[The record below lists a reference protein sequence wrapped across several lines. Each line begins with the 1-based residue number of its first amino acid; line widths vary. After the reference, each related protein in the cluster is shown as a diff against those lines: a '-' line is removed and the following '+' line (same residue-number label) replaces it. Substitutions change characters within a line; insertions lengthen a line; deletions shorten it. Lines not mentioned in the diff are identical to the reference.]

1 MLSQIT
7 VEVLKYERQR
17 QVMVMPVA
25 VVDAADAADAAEVAS
40 MVDKVRTAS
49 TANCVSFHPGIF
61 LLLGVEAKV

>member
-25 VVDAADAADAAEVAS
+25 VVDAADAAEVAS